1 MRIYLWPFL
10 LLGFLASAQQR
21 VDSPTVEVHFLR
33 GNVLPHSP
41 ELYHLITGH
50 PEGVMINY
58 ARKTYGNEEWQTAYN
73 FPDYGFYFLYEDFKN
88 EILGKNY
95 ALGANYK
102 FYFLN
107 RHLTLQ
113 VGQGI
118 AMTTHPYDKY
128 TNSKN
133 RAFGSKYMGNTNFV
147 LNYKKEKIL
156 GGLGLEAG
164 LFFTHFS
171 NGRTKSPNSGINT
184 YGINLGLNYDFE
196 TKTSTR
202 RDSIVPMKQ
211 FSEPIKFN
219 AVFRYGFNESQVIG
233 SGQKPFYHVGI
244 YADKRINRKSALQF
258 GVDFFAT
265 HSIKEYIKYRSIAY
279 SYEHV
284 DPDTDYRRIG
294 LFVGHELFINK
305 LSIET
310 QLGYYIYRP
319 FELDK
324 PYYDRLGFK
333 YYWTPKFF
341 TGVAVKTHGF
351 LAEAIEYGVGV
362 RL

>member
-1 MRIYLWPFL
+1 
-10 LLGFLASAQQR
+10 
-21 VDSPTVEVHFLR
+21 
-33 GNVLPHSP
+33 
-41 ELYHLITGH
+41 
-50 PEGVMINY
+50 
-58 ARKTYGNEEWQTAYN
+58 
-73 FPDYGFYFLYEDFKN
+73 
-88 EILGKNY
+88 
-95 ALGANYK
+95 
-102 FYFLN
+102 
-107 RHLTLQ
+107 
-113 VGQGI
+113 
-118 AMTTHPYDKY
+118 
-128 TNSKN
+128 
-133 RAFGSKYMGNTNFV
+133 MGNTNFV

-310 QLGYYIYRP
+310 QVGYYIYRP